1 MRKLKKEED
10 QQQGFKLDITEYG
23 RLLWRKKLLVSL
35 PLFFSLTV
43 AYVGARFLP
52 PLFESSAVLRIEN
65 PEVLSR
71 EVERMVQ
78 TTRQRMHDSEVRARV
93 VSELKSSGFLDQ
105 LALQLGFERDPVVIR
120 RAELVRANTQPD
132 VSLQELVMRQLRNM
146 LGRRIKVDIV
156 GPSLFKV
163 SYLDANPEACYL
175 IADAISKLYIDVNQ
189 KQQVLGVQE
198 VSDFTEEQLS
208 VYKERLDRSERELE
222 AFQRRMSRAIVE
234 SNPVTEANIGVARSL
249 ERQLDVEVTDL
260 DNIVNNLESRIT
272 THVGSVPDSDQIL
285 ADREVQNLRDD
296 LIANVEAELL
306 NQLGTGGQQGAG
318 ALTTPNDIADIQ
330 KKLLNR
336 IGEMIREQYP
346 DVNRDYRPLIDEY
359 VYQAIQ
365 LTTRQQKLEQLNG
378 YITTFQKNVELAPQL
393 NSELSSLQAEVTQN
407 RTLYEQFLQAKTQTS
422 IAGAAQDAELT
433 TSMAVVEGATYPLAP
448 VKPNKMKIMMLA
460 ALFGLS
466 LGMGGL
472 LFSEFTDTSY
482 RSVEEIEK
490 KMGLRVIGTI
500 PKIESMGGGWQGE
513 NRARKAVIWVT
524 TSAVLAAVAMFGFY
538 FYGKSTKEN
547 MVTFR
552 SATSQQTSGERN

>member
-10 QQQGFKLDITEYG
+10 QQGFKLDITEYG
-23 RLLWRKKLLVSL
+23 RLLWRKKLLIFL

-71 EVERMVQ
+71 EMERMVQ
-78 TTRQRMHDSEVRARV
+78 TTRQRTHDSEVRARV

-105 LALQLGFERDPVVIR
+105 LALSLGFERDPVVIR
-120 RAELVRANTQPD
+120 RAELVRANSQPD

-156 GPSLFKV
+156 GPGLFKV

-175 IADAISKLYIDVNQ
+175 IADAISALYIDEHQ
-189 KQQVLGVQE
+189 KQQVLGIQE
-198 VSDFTEEQLS
+198 VSDFSEEQLS
-208 VYKERLDRSERELE
+208 VYKERLDKSERDLE
-222 AFQRRMSRAIVE
+222 AFQRRMARTMVE
-234 SNPVTEANIGVARSL
+234 SNPVMEANIGVARSL

-272 THVGSVPDSDQIL
+272 THVGGLPDSDQIL
-285 ADREVQNLRDD
+285 ADPEVRNLRDD
-296 LIANVEAELL
+296 LTANVEAELL
-306 NQLGTGGQQGAG
+306 SELAMGAQPGSGT
-318 ALTTPNDIADIQ
+318 LTSSNDIADIQ

-365 LTTRQQKLEQLNG
+365 LTTRQQKLDQLHG
-378 YITTFQKNVELAPQL
+378 YIATFQKNVELAPQL

-407 RTLYEQFLQAKTQTS
+407 RTLYDQFLQAKQQTS

-433 TSMAVVEGATYPLAP
+433 TSMAVVENATYPLAP

-460 ALFGLS
+460 AMFGLS

-472 LFSEFTDTSY
+472 LFSEFTDTSFK
-482 RSVEEIEK
+482 SVEELEK

-500 PKIESMGGGWQGE
+500 PKIESMGGGWKGE
-513 NRARKAVIWVT
+513 NRAKKVVIWVT
-524 TSAVLAAVAMFGFY
+524 TSAVLASVAIFGFY

-552 SATSQQTSGERN
+552 MATTQQTSGERN